1 MEYNILNKK
10 QKDRM
15 KAISNQEYVMEWE
28 DPEFMDYLLG
38 ELPKV
43 RRYQKDKDVEQEISA
58 LEKALTT
65 YDVFLSE
72 KSTFLIEIA
81 KRISDIHKI
90 KDSWYGLS
98 LYEIET
104 YMKLHSF
111 CLISGEGGIGK
122 SYFIKCFEEEL
133 EQKNVAH
140 LCIYGKFE
148 KDTKNIDIEE
158 IIKASD
164 AGFVFVVDAIN
175 EMSEEGQHN
184 LLGVLTELKKYPRIR
199 IIISYRTNSMDNLIL
214 KKYQEISEY
223 EYKFPGVSFESALSE
238 ILKLSVPDVYMYEDI
253 LYSNNALLL
262 SMLCDVLSSEKIVD
276 ETENGIASITF
287 ILEQYIKKT
296 IGKVFKDCLTCQG
309 VDVWKDTKRVAQWMY
324 RNGEKRIDENSL
336 LSVIKTGE
344 NFLLSMI
351 QMGFMD
357 CYENDN
363 EKYYYFVIDS
373 LTDFLIAR
381 SLFEDIRG
389 KNYEEQISIIKL
401 KVESLYNLE
410 ESLIIAIFDNMSPD
424 YKKIKD
430 LLFDSELI
438 KNLDFNTLVKVHFKR
453 DDITAFL
460 EMFKPIDH
468 GDLLQAMG
476 GYTDKPFNCRN
487 YLFNYYCSNRGRLY
501 DLSNT
506 LAGYRFQ
513 NGIKNRLKNVLY
525 FTTLNDREDRR
536 DEEAFYFALLCCAAS
551 NKDVRCLAMKL
562 LYEVVSKNEGYV
574 DRLIIEYDRIFDFYI
589 QEAAI
594 YVLSQIQEDNGK
606 ILEFFTEII
615 ETQDDLTAKSIRRI
629 STYFGNPYSYIK
641 WNRKNLF
648 KYNKDAVVSDYLN
661 DILFSVDVMNK
672 DFLPFRYWGKDH
684 IDMYTCFLIND
695 KHDIEQIN
703 DYLCGKYSC
712 VSNGECNGWM
722 AFEKRIMPEIKPMAE
737 IETMD
742 MNSFLESFEAVFR
755 YVFDYFSISSER
767 KTMNMR
773 EEDFCHSVYMKC
785 VDIAT
790 GLYYGSLMCNYYT
803 NEFTT
808 YNNNQNSIGYEVYD
822 PLEYGEDVIITAPI
836 PTYQDF
842 IERLGDYVINSLELP
857 VPRDVHW
864 ARNVEL
870 TRRNV
875 LHLLEEIKLK
885 HQEWIMLACRI
896 SLHEEDKYDTR
907 WKDTYDLWC
916 CTSENETINDDGN
929 ARYLTI
935 ELEEYLGE
943 LKSYPYNTLKPWL
956 CKDVKNINSQSEVF
970 EGTSL
975 VLPPSEIISFF
986 NLKLNVS
993 DLSWENQ
1000 DKEKVIICNNN
1011 KNSYY
1016 RDPIGGTVFIRKDYF
1031 DKFLEGHTVKYFAF
1045 TERLIPETGYADET
1059 SLHFEIINGKIVKE
1073 IKNNGGYRRRESE
1086 NNPLCSVCPHTNI
1099 VENEIDDSSIP
1110 DMEFLRNMFVEYG
1123 IVDDIDTTVEKDI

>member
-1 MEYNILNKK
+1 MEYSVLNKK

-43 RRYQKDKDVEQEISA
+43 RKYQKDKDVEQEISS
-58 LEKALTT
+58 LEKALST

-133 EQKNVAH
+133 EQKNIAH

-148 KDTKNIDIEE
+148 KNTNNIDVEE
-158 IIKASD
+158 IIKVSE
-164 AGFVFVVDAIN
+164 AGFVFIVDAIN

-199 IIISYRTNSMDNLIL
+199 IIISYRTNSMDSLIL

-238 ILKLSVPDVYMYEDI
+238 ILKLAVPDVYMYEDI

-357 CYENDN
+357 GYESDN

-381 SLFEDIRG
+381 SLFEDIKG

-430 LLFDSELI
+430 LLIDAELI

-468 GDLLQAMG
+468 SDLLQAMG
-476 GYTDKPFNCRN
+476 GYTDKPFNCKN
-487 YLFNYYCSNRGRLY
+487 YLFDYYCSNRGRLC

-562 LYEVVSKNEGYV
+562 LYEVVSKNGGYV

-589 QEAAI
+589 QEAVI
-594 YVLSQIQEDNGK
+594 YVLSQIKDNNGK

-615 ETQDDLTAKSIRRI
+615 EKQDDLTAKSIRRI

-648 KYNKDAVVSDYLN
+648 IYNKNAVVSDYLN
-661 DILFSVDVMNK
+661 DILFHVDLMNK

-684 IDMYTCFLIND
+684 IDMYTRFLIND
-695 KHDIEQIN
+695 KHDIEKIN

-742 MNSFLESFEAVFR
+742 MNSFLESFETVFR
-755 YVFDYFSISSER
+755 YVFDYFSIPSDR
-767 KTMNMR
+767 KSMNMR
-773 EEDFCHSVYMKC
+773 EEDFFHSVYMKC

-803 NEFTT
+803 NQFAT

-842 IERLGDYVINSLELP
+842 IERLGDYAINSLELP
-857 VPRDVHW
+857 VLRDVHW
-864 ARNVEL
+864 VQNVEL

-875 LHLLEEIKLK
+875 LHLLEKIELK
-885 HQEWIMLACRI
+885 HQEWVILACRV

-907 WKDTYDLWC
+907 WRDTYDLWC

-935 ELEEYLGE
+935 ELEEYFGE
-943 LKSYPYNTLKPWL
+943 LKSYPDNTLKPWL

-970 EGTSL
+970 EETSL
-975 VLPPSEIISFF
+975 VLPPSEIVSFF

-1016 RDPIGGTVFIRKDYF
+1016 REPIGGTVFIRKDYF

-1099 VENEIDDSSIP
+1099 VENELDDSSIS
-1110 DMEFLRNMFVEYG
+1110 DMEFLRNMLVEYG
-1123 IVDDIDTTVEKDI
+1123 MVDDIDTIVEDI